1 MYLVG
6 ALPNNGEG
14 ELGTIGVDEFQEW
27 SFASLDQP
35 QASLGW
41 DLLLRVING
50 WEEYISHPKEQNDI
64 DREHE
69 S

>member
-1 MYLVG
+1 
-6 ALPNNGEG
+6 
-14 ELGTIGVDEFQEW
+14 
-27 SFASLDQP
+27 LDQP

-64 DREHE
+64 DREHK